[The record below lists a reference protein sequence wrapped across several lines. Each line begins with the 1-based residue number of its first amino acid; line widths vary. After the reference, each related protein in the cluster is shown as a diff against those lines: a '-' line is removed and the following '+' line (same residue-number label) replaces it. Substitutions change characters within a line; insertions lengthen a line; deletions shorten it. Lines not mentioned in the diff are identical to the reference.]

1 MADATQAPTRLVVVD
16 DDVLVRSGLSLIFE
30 AERDLTVVG
39 QAGTGR
45 EALDVVAETDPDVV
59 IMDVRMPD
67 MDGVEATGRLVGD
80 RDAKTDGAD
89 GAHGAGGADGRPR
102 VLVLTTFEDQDYLYR
117 ALRAGASGF
126 LLKRAKPEELVHGV
140 RVVASGTSLVLPDL
154 TRRLIADHQPAAAA
168 RGAAALPQLTAREV
182 DVLRLVAAGLSN
194 AEIAERLFLS
204 AETVKTHLS
213 RVLVKVGARDR
224 TQAVIAAYE
233 SGFVSPAE

>member
-1 MADATQAPTRLVVVD
+1 MADAAAAPTRLVVVD

-30 AERDLTVVG
+30 GERDLTVVG

-59 IMDVRMPD
+59 IMDIRMPD
-67 MDGVEATGRLVGD
+67 MDGVEATTRLVGG
-80 RDAKTDGAD
+80 RDPEAD
-89 GAHGAGGADGRPR
+89 ERPR
-102 VLVLTTFEDQDYLYR
+102 VLVLTTFEDQDYLYQ

-154 TRRLIADHQPAAAA
+154 TRRLIAEHQPSGAP
-168 RGAAALPQLTAREV
+168 RGPAALPQLTSREA
-182 DVLRLVAAGLSN
+182 DVLRLVADGLSN

-233 SGFVSPAE
+233 SGFVSPSE

>member
-1 MADATQAPTRLVVVD
+1 MSDAAQAPTRLVVVD

-80 RDAKTDGAD
+80 RVPDADGGEGAD
-89 GAHGAGGADGRPR
+89 GADGRPR

-154 TRRLIADHQPAAAA
+154 TRRLIADRQPATAV

-194 AEIAERLFLS
+194 AEIAERRFLS

-233 SGFVSPAE
+233 SGFVSPSE

>member
-45 EALDVVAETDPDVV
+45 EALDVVAATDPDVV

-80 RDAKTDGAD
+80 RDSEAD
-89 GAHGAGGADGRPR
+89 GADGRPR
-102 VLVLTTFEDQDYLYR
+102 VLVLTTFEDPDYLYR

-154 TRRLIADHQPAAAA
+154 TRRLIADQQPATVV

-233 SGFVSPAE
+233 SGFVSPSE